1 VIINNA
7 DTAKTVRVHV
17 SGLAFTG
24 PLEGEQSEAEARWKA
39 LGPIVPRDDTK
50 DGFLIAVPPRSVTS
64 VGGAF

>member
-1 VIINNA
+1 
-7 DTAKTVRVHV
+7 VRVHV